1 MAQLVLN
8 GSMPSF
14 SRKILIFCRDM
25 ATSASIAQDHVK
37 VAMKNSV
44 FRLDVRRMAL
54 APLMLGVALA
64 ASAPAVAQDGGVIRS
79 FLGTIGVMPAETPD
93 IDYRSRPPL
102 VVPPAN
108 KLQDPTKPASE
119 RTAQWPNDPD
129 VAARKATFKDSLIP
143 ATEREK
149 YIQGQR
155 PLLSQEELRRG
166 KIDASAQRAPVR
178 SAFDET
184 PYETMT
190 QPILTGRE
198 LALRRNAQ
206 NESQAALGTEPPRR
220 YLSDPP
226 PGLRKPVG
234 SGAFSRTEDL
244 PPEIRSRDGVREFT
258 AEQNKR

>member
-1 MAQLVLN
+1 
-8 GSMPSF
+8 
-14 SRKILIFCRDM
+14 
-25 ATSASIAQDHVK
+25 
-37 VAMKNSV
+37 MKNIA
-44 FRLDVRRMAL
+44 FRPAGFRIAL
-54 APLMLGVALA
+54 VPVALGAFMA
-64 ASAPAVAQDGGVIRS
+64 ASAPVSAQDANVLRS

-93 IDYRSRPPL
+93 IDYRARPPL

-129 VAARKATFKDSLIP
+129 VAARKAAVKDSLIP

-166 KIDASAQRAPVR
+166 KIDATAQRAPVR

-198 LALRRNAQ
+198 LALRKNAQ
-206 NESQAALGTEPPRR
+206 NESQAALGVEPPRR

-234 SGAFSRTEDL
+234 TGAFSRTEDL
-244 PPEIRSRDGVREFT
+244 PPEIRSRDGIREFT
-258 AEQNKR
+258 AEQGKR